1 MTFEMDAPTV
11 LLTDDRGRSLL
22 CSVEHSLNING
33 HSYALLLPVHT
44 PVDLFS
50 WEDEESEDPDLVED
64 ETEIAEVFP
73 TAQAVLEEQNL
84 SLQWSAITLTVE
96 GELPDLDAL
105 EWELDSADGTEDH
118 SPDRGVGGGDTYD
131 NDLNGSYAPGELE
144 EGDEEIEEF
153 RLLARFYH
161 EEQEYG
167 IYIPLTPFLIPVR
180 LVQGTPELLDPGEF
194 EQIEPLFVAAL
205 EEDLEGDDS

>member
-1 MTFEMDAPTV
+1 MTSEMDAPTV

-22 CSVEHSLNING
+22 CSVEHSLTLDG
-33 HSYALLLPVHT
+33 KSYALLLPVHT

-50 WEDEESEDPDLVED
+50 WDDEDTEDPELVED

-84 SLQWSAITLTVE
+84 SLQWTAITLTVE
-96 GELPDLDAL
+96 GDLPDLDAL
-105 EWELDSADGTEDH
+105 DWETEFGDDDDRN
-118 SPDRGVGGGDTYD
+118 SLNGDRPDREAELGV
-131 NDLNGSYAPGELE
+131 NGYYPIEGITAEME
-144 EGDEEIEEF
+144 EVEEF

-180 LVQGTPELLDPGEF
+180 LNQGNPHLLDPSEF
-194 EQIEPLFVAAL
+194 EAIEPLFVAAL
-205 EEDLEGDDS
+205 EEELDSEEN

>member
-50 WEDEESEDPDLVED
+50 WEDEESEVRPSSA
-64 ETEIAEVFP
+64 TKIAILGGGP
-73 TAQAVLEEQNL
+73 NRQAVLEEQNL

-153 RLLARFYH
+153 RLLARF
-161 EEQEYG
+161 
-167 IYIPLTPFLIPVR
+167 
-180 LVQGTPELLDPGEF
+180 
-194 EQIEPLFVAAL
+194 
-205 EEDLEGDDS
+205 